1 MALSTLPPGLAAS
14 IPPGVTPTA
23 FHPQGP
29 VLCVSDFAMRGM
41 FVLQN
46 ASSLPA
52 ERLREA
58 LIVNISDV
66 RTLNGFG
73 ALPTETQDLL
83 ASLHGDDALSF
94 EDLSRAFRVI
104 GGSPFAATA
113 GHDVLGELIRFTG
126 SGAPPADLFAPREIS
141 AAASLMPGG
150 LADWNQ
156 RAGSVLG
163 HAGKLVGNAFVRKT
177 GLGEE
182 RPEQERHYGV
192 ERLTDSA
199 FAVLP
204 LPESLEEG
212 EALYREA
219 QAAEIAATEAYRNEQ
234 MARMTEPEKEA
245 FLKAEQKTVDVYRRE
260 RGVLSALLEKV
271 RQAGGYPD
279 TARLNKAKRRLD
291 QAVAR
296 TGSLRKAKIGPR
308 EFQILSKRHLAETWG
323 GKERDRKFLIE
334 QALGQER
341 DYVLETLL
349 IEVTQRMRAGRPP
362 SEWTPYEKLAAEA
375 IEVYGR
381 VMKGT
386 ETRATDEA
394 DLARIRSFAFP
405 FAVNWEAEDLPPVRD
420 AMEEHETARRE
431 FAERSHEFV
440 AAVGGAATAVVD
452 EAERV
457 AMERAKIDFEFQK
470 LRLRQQYLRLQA
482 YLKSKGH
489 EIAAEHQAH
498 FEAAEKAY
506 EESFND
512 YMKFWGPYSRGE
524 DVKARE
530 HARNQKDKETLFN
543 LAFRSQWALEELYEI
558 YEKQHGLE
566 GLRTDGRARPSCVS
580 FSYNNSLRTMDEAI
594 RNDAIT
600 SDNIEAYFSA
610 VWALA
615 PEAFR
620 EIGITIPRTGV
631 TIGGRKIPSNAVL
644 DQLATVAGT
653 FFSGDAVG
661 RTVYLGL
668 EDKAYLLTQIPAHP
682 EVGMVAGADAVY
694 EGSFLSQTNLS
705 QQAVLQTANHSGILE
720 FLMMIELGILGIHA
734 PQLAQGGVAEVP
746 VFGDYVKSRAVVV
759 ERSDGSAGAN
769 QKIIDFLLR
778 EQPLL
783 TYPAGTRL
791 VSAAGGHP
799 FAPDQVLGWR
809 IVTDRYTSGQIP
821 KIALELKERFGETG
835 QDFLISTI
843 VQNGSAILP
852 EPTWFLGKELVEM
865 ILGNLSPKSNVNLQ
879 RSSKERQIAFG
890 PMLSSLGFL
899 TEEEWKRAE
908 PSLFIHGDR
917 IPYSDREG
925 YVRTLQL
932 NANVISALQRLV
944 AAGMDLASVPEPT
957 EAQKRR
963 KAELLDLSPEERRA
977 LTEEPMD
984 RHLRERSQALGTGTT
999 PLPEK
1004 PGSREPLPALNE
1016 TEKARLN
1023 AALPADQADRL
1034 IDGLVPTDKDRS
1046 KAAYAGL
1053 MMREAAQRGASY
1065 AKKYGDRLALD
1076 GDKVLWDH
1084 FFTVDPSELP
1094 EMLKSELVDQLSV
1107 PEGSSARVSETINL
1121 NPQWVAFILGFRKA
1135 AGCAPVL
1142 FSSTMSPRLHE
1153 MAKHVDRNPLVRAF
1167 FESLLGETGLTS
1179 QRAIRRLARE
1189 ESAPDSRIITRQ
1201 KIADYVV
1208 SMMARF
1214 RAADFNLAAFSEI
1227 ERQDILT
1234 ILKTD
1239 GDVHL
1244 KYRGLFAYD
1253 ALVDDRDGNVAHA
1266 NAYNGRNG
1274 NGGQVLALQPE
1285 TWTSNKA
1292 RLYLT
1297 SNAETDVRQRLNEGR
1312 SGQALAVIRRLEGS
1326 DRRDGLVRFD
1336 RRRRPQRIK
1345 GLIDRPISIQLARNM
1360 IREHYEEPQDTARA
1374 AVTHIKGDIAAA
1386 AATRRDRH
1394 SDAKIELARILEA
1407 QDTFTSQGGVT
1418 TIPPARLRNALKL
1431 LRSADR
1437 GRDDIKGDT
1446 DFEILEWLIRRIPEG
1461 ERRDRAVSL
1470 VGLLKD
1476 RGTLDLWAQIT
1487 PRDSGATK
1495 RGMKAA
1501 GIAGKIL
1508 TRDAPQVAL
1517 AVGQSLQHI
1526 IGEAMKD
1533 EIIVLDGKS
1542 VRWGNLWKYFTSR
1555 EQRLL
1560 VKLGRFLQNGEPKLS
1575 AREQAEAYGI
1585 VAERLGTKLAK
1596 RALERAFTDEVL
1608 APETRRQLQA
1618 DREVIEKRIDD
1629 VGRILKKTIKD
1640 VWTMIDAA
1648 MQVYGDLKELGQA
1661 SRDLASGAVADGIE
1675 EFVRGRLHS
1684 LWQEIRSRRE
1694 VHGMNTPALPNASV
1708 ATQIADNLLSDA
1720 IRLAGG
1726 EQSEIGWL
1734 LFQARLTLHERGLDE
1749 SIRRLMDL
1757 PTHFSVFRKGGDAK
1771 KIAGLLRR
1779 QDASSLQAA
1788 ERILTA
1794 SLELM
1799 LARNP
1804 ASAENDFQ
1812 KMFAAAWRHSSEQD
1826 RPILEAMARK
1836 IYLAAFPKSLPAAA
1850 NGG

>member
-1 MALSTLPPGLAAS
+1 
-14 IPPGVTPTA
+14 
-23 FHPQGP
+23 
-29 VLCVSDFAMRGM
+29 MRGM
-41 FVLQN
+41 LVLQN
-46 ASSLPA
+46 ASSLSA
-52 ERLREA
+52 ESLQQA
-58 LIVNISDV
+58 LIVNINDI
-66 RTLNGFG
+66 RTLNGFR

-83 ASLHGDDALSF
+83 ASLHGDEAPSF
-94 EDLSRAFRVI
+94 EELSRAFRVI

-113 GHDVLGELIRFTG
+113 GHDVMGELIRFTG
-126 SGAPPADLFAPREIS
+126 SGAPPADLFSPREIS

-156 RAGSVLG
+156 SAGSVLG

-182 RPEQERHYGV
+182 RSEQERHYGV

-199 FAVLP
+199 FAALP
-204 LPESLEEG
+204 LPESLEKG

-219 QAAEIAATEAYRNEQ
+219 QASEIAETEAYRNEQ
-234 MARMTEPEKEA
+234 MARMTESEKEA
-245 FLKAEQKTVDVYRRE
+245 FRKAEQRTVEVYRQE

-279 TARLNKAKRRLD
+279 TARLNRAKRRLD

-296 TGSLRKAKIGPR
+296 TDSLRKAKIGPR
-308 EFQILSKRHLAETWG
+308 EFQILSKGHLAETWE
-323 GKERDRKFLIE
+323 GKERDRIFLSE

-349 IEVTQRMRAGRPP
+349 IEVTQKMRAGRPP
-362 SEWTPYEKLAAEA
+362 SEWKPYENLAAEA
-375 IEVYGR
+375 IDVYGR
-381 VMKGT
+381 LMKGT
-386 ETRATDEA
+386 ESRASDEA

-405 FAVNWEAEDLPPVRD
+405 FAMNWDAEDLQPVRN
-420 AMEEHETARRE
+420 AMAEHEAARRE
-431 FAERSHEFV
+431 FAERSHDFV
-440 AAVGGAATAVVD
+440 EAVGGAATAVVD

-470 LRLRQQYLRLQA
+470 LRLREQYLRLQN
-482 YLKSKGH
+482 YLKSKGQ

-506 EESFND
+506 EESFHS

-566 GLRTDGRARPSCVS
+566 GLRVDGRARPSCLS
-580 FSYNNSLRTMDEAI
+580 LSYNNSLRTMDEAI

-620 EIGITIPRTGV
+620 EIGITIPRSGV

-661 RTVYLGL
+661 KTVYLGL
-668 EDKAYLLTQIPAHP
+668 ENKAYLLTQIPAHP

-694 EGSFLSQTNLS
+694 EGGFLSQTNLS

-865 ILGNLSPKSNVNLQ
+865 ILGNLSPKTNVNLQ
-879 RSSKERQIAFG
+879 RRSKERQIAFG

-899 TEEEWKRAE
+899 TEDEWRRAE
-908 PSLFIHGDR
+908 PALFVHGDR
-917 IPYSDREG
+917 MPYSDREG

-944 AAGMDLASVPEPT
+944 AAGMDLATVPEPT

-963 KAELLDLSPEERRA
+963 KDELWNLSPEERRA

-984 RHLRERSQALGTGTT
+984 RHLRERSKTLGTGTK

-1004 PGSREPLPALNE
+1004 PKSREPLPALNG
-1016 TEKARLN
+1016 TDLARLN

-1034 IDGLVPTDKDRS
+1034 IQGLVPTDKDKF
-1046 KAAYAGL
+1046 KAVQARAAL
-1053 MMREAAQRGASY
+1053 REAAQRGASY
-1065 AKKYGDRLALD
+1065 AQKYGDKLALD

-1094 EMLKSELVDQLSV
+1094 GMIQSELVDQLSV

-1121 NPQWVAFILGFRKA
+1121 NPQWVAFILGFRKV
-1135 AGCAPVL
+1135 AGCAPAL
-1142 FSSTMSPRLHE
+1142 FSSTMSPRLLE
-1153 MAKHVDRNPLVRAF
+1153 MAKHVDHNPLVQAL
-1167 FESLLGETGLTS
+1167 FEALLGEKGLTS
-1179 QRAIRRLARE
+1179 QRAIRCLARE

-1208 SMMARF
+1208 SLMARF
-1214 RAADFNLAAFSEI
+1214 RAADFDLSAFSAI
-1227 ERQDILT
+1227 ERLDIRT
-1234 ILKTD
+1234 MLKTD

-1274 NGGQVLALQPE
+1274 NGDQVLALQPE
-1285 TWTSNKA
+1285 TWTTNKA

-1297 SNAETDVRQRLNEGR
+1297 SNTETDIRQRLNEGR
-1312 SGQALAVIRRLEGS
+1312 SGQALEVIRRLEGS
-1326 DRRDGLVRFD
+1326 DRRDGLFRFD

-1345 GLIDRPISIQLARNM
+1345 GLIDRPISITLARNM
-1360 IREHYEEPQDTARA
+1360 IREHYEAPQTAARA

-1386 AATRRDRH
+1386 AGRRRDRH
-1394 SDAKIELARILEA
+1394 ADAKIELARVFEG
-1407 QDTFTSQGGVT
+1407 QGTFGDA
-1418 TIPPARLRNALKL
+1418 TIPPARLQNALKL
-1431 LRSADR
+1431 LRSTDR

-1446 DFEILEWLIRRIPEG
+1446 DFETLEWLIRRMPEG
-1461 ERRDRAVSL
+1461 ERRDRAVS
-1470 VGLLKD
+1470 VVNVLKD
-1476 RGTLDLWAQIT
+1476 RGTLDLWSEIT
-1487 PRDSGATK
+1487 PRDSGSTK
-1495 RGMKAA
+1495 RGLKAA

-1508 TRDAPQVAL
+1508 TRDAPQVAI

-1526 IGEAMKD
+1526 IGDAMKD

-1542 VRWGNLWKYFTSR
+1542 VRWRNLWKYFTSR

-1596 RALERAFTDEVL
+1596 RALERASTDEAI

-1661 SRDLASGAVADGIE
+1661 SSDLASGAVADGIE
-1675 EFVRGRLHS
+1675 EFVRGQLHS

-1757 PTHFSVFRKGGDAK
+1757 PTHFSVYRKGGDAK

-1804 ASAENDFQ
+1804 ASAEGDFQ
-1812 KMFAAAWRHSSEQD
+1812 KMFAAAWRHSGEQD
-1826 RPILEAMARK
+1826 RPILESMARK
-1836 IYLAAFPKSLPAAA
+1836 IHRSAFPKSLPAAA
-1850 NGG
+1850 ANGG

>member
-1 MALSTLPPGLAAS
+1 MPITPVPAVTT
-14 IPPGVTPTA
+14 IPPGVVPSGFNPNA
-23 FHPQGP
+23 P
-29 VLCVSDFAMRGM
+29 VTSVSSFALRG
-41 FVLQN
+41 FYVLQN
-46 ASSLPA
+46 HGNAPFAQLQQHLTA
-52 ERLREA
+52 N
-58 LIVNISDV
+58 VSDV
-66 RTLNGFG
+66 RELTGFH
-73 ALPTETQDLL
+73 ALPDETKDLF
-83 ASLHGDDALSF
+83 AALHDPEAEPAVLD
-94 EDLSRAFRVI
+94 DLSRSFRMI
-104 GGSPFAATA
+104 SGSPFAASA
-113 GHDVLGELIRFTG
+113 GHDLMGELIRFTG
-126 SGAPPADLFAPREIS
+126 SGAPPADLFTPREIS

-156 RAGSVLG
+156 RAGTVLG
-163 HAGKLVGNAFVRKT
+163 HAGKLVSNAFVRKT

-192 ERLTDSA
+192 ERMTDSA
-199 FAVLP
+199 FAALP

-219 QAAEIAATEAYRNEQ
+219 QAAEIAATATYRNEQ
-234 MARMTEPEKEA
+234 IARMTELEKEA
-245 FLKAEQKTVDVYRRE
+245 FLKAEQRTVDVYRQE
-260 RGVLSALLEKV
+260 RGVLSSLLEKV

-279 TARLNKAKRRLD
+279 SARLNKAKWRLD

-296 TGSLRKAKIGPR
+296 TDSLRKAKIGPR
-308 EFQILSKRHLAETWG
+308 EFQILSKRHLAETWT
-323 GKERDRKFLIE
+323 GKERDRKFLSE

-349 IEVTQRMRAGRPP
+349 IEVTQKMRAGRPP
-362 SEWTPYEKLAAEA
+362 SEWKPYENLAAEA
-375 IEVYGR
+375 IDVYGR
-381 VMKGT
+381 LMKGT
-386 ETRATDEA
+386 ESRASDEA

-405 FAVNWEAEDLPPVRD
+405 FAMNWDAEDLQPVRD

-431 FAERSHEFV
+431 FAERSHDFV

-457 AMERAKIDFEFQK
+457 AMERAKIDFEFQQ

-482 YLKSKGH
+482 YLKSKGQ

-506 EESFND
+506 EESFHD

-543 LAFRSQWALEELYEI
+543 LAFRGQWALEELYEI

-566 GLRTDGRARPSCVS
+566 GLRVDGRARPSCLS

-620 EIGITIPRTGV
+620 EIGITIPRTGI
-631 TIGGRKIPSNAVL
+631 TIGGRRIPSNAVL
-644 DQLATVAGT
+644 DQLAAVAGS
-653 FFSGDAVG
+653 FSSGDAISKSI
-661 RTVYLGL
+661 YLGL
-668 EDKAYLLTQIPAHP
+668 ENKAYLLTQIPPHP
-682 EVGMVAGADAVY
+682 EVAMMAGAAEVY
-694 EGSFLSQTNLS
+694 KDGFPSQTNMS
-705 QQAVLQTANHSGILE
+705 QQAILETANHSGIQE
-720 FLMMIELGILGIHA
+720 FLMMIELVILGIHA

-759 ERSDGSAGAN
+759 ERSDGSTGAN

-835 QDFLISTI
+835 QDFLIATI

-879 RSSKERQIAFG
+879 RRSKERQIAFG

-899 TEEEWKRAE
+899 TEDEWKRTE

-917 IPYSDREG
+917 MPYSEREG

-932 NANVISALQRLV
+932 NANVISALQRLI
-944 AAGMDLASVPEPT
+944 AAGMDLATVPEPT

-963 KAELLDLSPEERRA
+963 KEELWDLSPEERRA
-977 LTEEPMD
+977 LTEAPMD
-984 RHLRERSQALGTGTT
+984 RHLRERTQMLGTGTK

-1004 PGSREPLPALNE
+1004 PESREPLPPLQE
-1016 TEKARLN
+1016 TDRTRLN

-1034 IDGLVPTDKDRS
+1034 VEGLVPTDKDKS
-1046 KAAYAGL
+1046 KAAQARAA
-1053 MMREAAQRGASY
+1053 MREAAQRGASY
-1065 AKKYGDRLALD
+1065 VKNHGDRLALD

-1094 EMLKSELVDQLSV
+1094 GMLKSELVDQLSV

-1142 FSSTMSPRLHE
+1142 FSSTMSPRLWE
-1153 MAKHVDRNPLVRAF
+1153 MAKHVDQNPLVRAL
-1167 FESLLGETGLTS
+1167 FEALLGETGLTS

-1189 ESAPDSRIITRQ
+1189 EAAPDSRIITRR
-1201 KIADYVV
+1201 KIADYVQD
-1208 SMMARF
+1208 MMARF
-1214 RAADFNLAAFSEI
+1214 RAADFDLSAFSDI
-1227 ERQDILT
+1227 ERQDIRTMLE
-1234 ILKTD
+1234 TD

-1253 ALVDDRDGNVAHA
+1253 ALVDDRDGNVAQA

-1274 NGGQVLALQPE
+1274 NGDRVLALQPE

-1297 SNAETDVRQRLNEGR
+1297 SNAETDVRVRLNEGR
-1312 SGQALAVIRRLEGS
+1312 SGQALAVIRRLEGPE
-1326 DRRDGLVRFD
+1326 RRDGLVRFD

-1345 GLIDRPISIQLARNM
+1345 GLIDRPIHIELARGM
-1360 IREHYEEPQDTARA
+1360 IREHYEEPQINARG
-1374 AVTHIKGDIAAA
+1374 AVTHVKADIAAA
-1386 AATRRDRH
+1386 AGARRDRH
-1394 SDAKIELARILEA
+1394 SEAKIELRRVLEG
-1407 QDTFTSQGGVT
+1407 QDAFGGAI
-1418 TIPPARLRNALKL
+1418 IPPARLKNALNL
-1431 LRSADR
+1431 LRPTDHGPS
-1437 GRDDIKGDT
+1437 DIKGDT
-1446 DFEILEWLIRRIPEG
+1446 DFEILEWLIRRMPEG
-1461 ERRDRAVSL
+1461 ERRDRAVAL
-1470 VGLLKD
+1470 VGVLKD
-1476 RGTLDLWAQIT
+1476 RGPLDLWSQIT
-1487 PRDSGATK
+1487 PKDAGSSR
-1495 RGMKAA
+1495 RGLKAA
-1501 GIAGKIL
+1501 GRAGKVL
-1508 TRDAPQVAL
+1508 ARDVPSVAI
-1517 AVGQSLQHI
+1517 AVGRSLQHI

-1533 EIIVLDGKS
+1533 EIVVLDGKS

-1560 VKLGRFLQNGEPKLS
+1560 VKLGRFLKDGKPKLS

-1585 VAERLGTKLAK
+1585 VTERLGTKLAK
-1596 RALERAFTDEVL
+1596 RALERAFTDETL
-1608 APETRRQLQA
+1608 SSETRRQLQA

-1648 MQVYGDLKELGQA
+1648 MQVYGDLKEFGRA
-1661 SRDLASGAVADGIE
+1661 AHDLASGAVADGIE
-1675 EFVRGRLHS
+1675 EFVRGQLHS

-1694 VHGMNTPALPNASV
+1694 VNGMNTPALPSASV

-1726 EQSEIGWL
+1726 EQSEVGWL

-1771 KIAGLLRR
+1771 KISGLLRR

-1794 SLELM
+1794 SAELM

-1804 ASAENDFQ
+1804 ASAESDFQ
-1812 KMFAAAWRHSSEQD
+1812 KMFAAAWRHASEQD
-1826 RPILEAMARK
+1826 RPILESMARS
-1836 IYLAAFPKSLPAAA
+1836 IHRSAFPKPLLAAAA